1 MRSGPIVISIV
12 NHKGGVLKTTS
23 TVNLGAALVEHGKRV
38 LLVDMDMQQNL
49 STYLLGRRQYDPD
62 AFTLFDAIRT
72 KSSLDPLVAETHVPG
87 LFIVACDEDFIEM
100 DLTLV
105 SVSARE
111 QALRR
116 CLKKSAGVQA
126 FDFVLLDCPP
136 GMSLTTVNALAA
148 SDYFLVPCE
157 ASYLPIQGLEQLGQ
171 IVEQQLRDVAPDL
184 ALIGVTMTKYHQQ
197 HKICRQADKA
207 VREKL
212 GDFVTAAR
220 IRVNTKAAS
229 APSRQQTIIEYEGS
243 DTGRGTEDYRA
254 LASEVLERVVE
265 LEAERGRLVANG

>member
-1 MRSGPIVISIV
+1 MRKGPVVISIV

-23 TVNLGAALVEHGKRV
+23 TVNLGAAIVEHGKRV

-49 STYLLGRRQYDPD
+49 STYLLGRRPYDSES
-62 AFTLFDAIRT
+62 FTLFDAIRS
-72 KSSLDPLVAETHVPG
+72 KASIDPLVQETHVPG
-87 LFIVACDEDFIEM
+87 LSIVPCDEDFIEM

-111 QALRR
+111 QAFRR
-116 CLKKSAGVQA
+116 CLEASDDVQG

-171 IVEQQLRDVAPDL
+171 IVEQQLGDVAPDL

-207 VREKL
+207 VRDKL
-212 GDFVTAAR
+212 GSYVTSAR

-229 APSRQQTIIEYEGS
+229 APSRRQTIIEYEAS
-243 DTGRGTEDYRA
+243 DSGRGTEDYRA
-254 LASEVLERVVE
+254 LASEVLERVSE

>member
-1 MRSGPIVISIV
+1 MRDGPIVISIV

-23 TVNLGAALVEHGKRV
+23 TVNLGAALAEHDKRV

-62 AFTLFDAIRT
+62 AFTLFDAVVE
-72 KSSLDPLVAETHVPG
+72 KQPLDSLVRETHVLG
-87 LFIVACDEDFIEM
+87 LFIIPCDEDFIEM

-105 SVSARE
+105 SVPARE
-111 QALRR
+111 HALRR
-116 CLKKSAGVQA
+116 CIEQSPGVRE

-157 ASYLPIQGLEQLGQ
+157 ASYLPIQGLEQLGR
-171 IVEQQLRDVAPDL
+171 IVEKQLGDVAPDL
-184 ALIGVTMTKYHQQ
+184 TLIGVTMTKYHPQ

-212 GDFVTAAR
+212 GEYVTSAR
-220 IRVNTKAAS
+220 VRVNTKAAS
-229 APSRQQTIIEYEGS
+229 APSRRQTIIEYEGS
-243 DTGRGTEDYRA
+243 DKGRGTEDYRA
-254 LASEVLERVVE
+254 LAVEVLERVGE
-265 LEAERGRLVANG
+265 LESERARVAANG